1 MPTGVKCVDDDDDDD
16 DDDDY
21 CDCFSDAM
29 Q

>member
-1 MPTGVKCVDDDDDDD
+1 MPTGVKCVDDDDDD